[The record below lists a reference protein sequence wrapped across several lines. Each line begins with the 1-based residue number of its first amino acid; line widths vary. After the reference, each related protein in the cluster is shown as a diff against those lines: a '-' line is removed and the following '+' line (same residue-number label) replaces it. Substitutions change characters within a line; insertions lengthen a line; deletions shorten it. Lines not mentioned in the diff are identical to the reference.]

1 MKTIKQIAKE
11 TSREPKEIYTLMK
24 SLGIIP
30 TKNKF
35 LELDQYQEELIHHN
49 LYCCGKL
56 EYLIFESNI
65 NTPITHYPIG
75 LVG

>member
-11 TSREPKEIYTLMK
+11 TSQEPKEIYRFMK
-24 SLGIIP
+24 LLEIIP

-56 EYLIFESNI
+56 EYLIFESEM
-65 NTPITHYPIG
+65 
-75 LVG
+75 LKLC